1 MLNTYVNIIIV
12 YLNTQEVY
20 DFIEKIKLY
29 FFHRESGAKS
39 VNDCFATITREVYFD
54 AKAETLFGDKNSG
67 KMRIFFENAE
77 SFEIFKFVEFF
88 AFFEAV
94 FFKGVLDFTGRA
106 GNGNQDSN
114 NANDDEGK
122 KSPRFKEKS

>member
-1 MLNTYVNIIIV
+1 MLNAYVNIIMV
-12 YLNTQEVY
+12 CLNTQEVY
-20 DFIEKIKLY
+20 DFIEKIKFY
-29 FFHRESGAKS
+29 FFHRKSGAKG
-39 VNDCFATITREVYFD
+39 VNDSFATIAREIYFD
-54 AKAETLFGDKNSG
+54 AKAEALFGDKNSG
-67 KMRIFFENAE
+67 KMRVFFKNTEG
-77 SFEIFKFVEFF
+77 FEIFKFVEFF

-94 FFKGVLDFTGRA
+94 FFKGVLDFTGRT